1 MKDSVKEKAEKQFS
15 ANQKQGE
22 TAIQEKD
29 KAEKERSDKRTRLAA
44 LRLGKDK
51 LNSDSIKPNN

>member
-1 MKDSVKEKAEKQFS
+1 MKDSVKSKAEKQFS
-15 ANQKQGE
+15 ASQKQGE
-22 TAIQEKD
+22 TAIQDKD

-51 LNSDSIKPNN
+51 LNSDSI